1 MKIINIKKINIILE
15 NLKSGLVISLLS
27 LSFSSF
33 SDLTA
38 LSDDALGEQVGQ
50 ALFKIEENQSTI
62 VGQEDMS
69 FTRMTMGLKIE
80 MNMTIDELSL
90 GSFYRGAG
98 NTCAYGG
105 RFCDNTD
112 VTDKYN
118 AWNCST
124 STCGGITDDHGNDPN
139 SASAVVYGDLLELT
153 SSEKGA
159 ATWGSLTGDHYASSQ
174 PFTNSSIF
182 PSGFERTPGTDL
194 RLRDVSFGRVIEH
207 ADGSQTLEDFI
218 IEKPYVEFAYDNSN
232 GVKKISGL
240 RIGFGS
246 STGTQ
251 GNAIDV
257 LSGFAQPVITAN
269 AKAELLGLKGEADF
283 TFAPYLGGVRTTGYI
298 HPTKTIAGACSPS
311 GIIGGIVCGKV
322 ETGEKIAEASPQS
335 QLFPLQTIV
344 MDDSSNVWL
353 SVQSKDIAYEPDTDK
368 GFTYNYETAKA
379 GVWFNLGALSVYEGG
394 RRLDITELSA
404 ATGVTA
410 NTQQPKHPDNYFTA
424 NPNNTKYPQANNYY

>member
-1 MKIINIKKINIILE
+1 MKIINIKLINIVLK
-15 NLKSGLVISLLS
+15 NLKSGLLFGFLS
-27 LSFSSF
+27 LTFSSF
-33 SDLTA
+33 ADLTA
-38 LSDDALGEQVGQ
+38 LSDDALAEQVGQ
-50 ALFKIEENQSTI
+50 ALFKIEESQSTI
-62 VGQEDMS
+62 AGQEDIS

-80 MNMTIDELSL
+80 MNVTIDELSL
-90 GSFYRGAG
+90 GTFYRQAG
-98 NTCAYGG
+98 NTCSVGG

-112 VTDKYN
+112 VTDNYN
-118 AWNCST
+118 AWNCTT
-124 STCGGITDDHGNDPN
+124 STCGGITDDHGNNPN

-153 SSEKGA
+153 TSEKGA
-159 ATWGSLTGDHYASSQ
+159 ATWGSLTGDHYASSK
-174 PFTNSSIF
+174 PFTDSHIF

-194 RLRDVSFGRVIEH
+194 RLRDVTFGRVIEH
-207 ADGSQTLEDFI
+207 TDGTQTLEDFV
-218 IEKPYVEFAYDNSN
+218 IEKPFVEFAYDNST
-232 GVKKISGL
+232 GVKQISGL

-246 STGTQ
+246 STGVQ

-269 AKAELLGLKGEADF
+269 AKAELIGLKGEADF

-298 HPTKTIAGACSPS
+298 HPTKTIAGACTPS

-335 QLFPLQTIV
+335 QLFPLQAIS
-344 MDDSSNVWL
+344 MDDAPTVWL
-353 SVQSKDIAYEPDTDK
+353 SVQSKDVTYESDTVN

-410 NTQQPKHPDNYFTA
+410 NTQQPKHPDNYFSA
-424 NPNNTKYPQANNYY
+424 HPNNIKYPNANNYY